1 MLGVVLTVI
10 SSGQIVGRFGYYWPF
25 LLCAPVF
32 LAIGS
37 GLLYSLNTNTSE
49 PHIIGYQIL
58 AGIGTGMGMQNSL
71 LAIQVEFKDDPRLIG
86 QATSMA
92 SFGQFLGGTVGL
104 GVAEPVFASML
115 SRYLAQYAPNAP
127 ASIVKE
133 SPTAIYTA
141 LPADMI
147 PGVVLA
153 YTKAL
158 KIVFLVGVPVAGL
171 AIFTAL
177 FIKNMKIEKTKP
189 EGKKVEAEE
198 VDVEKSGENV

>member
-1 MLGVVLTVI
+1 MLSVVLSVI
-10 SSGQIVGRFGYYWPF
+10 SCGQIVGLCGYYWPF
-25 LLCAPVF
+25 LVVAPIF
-32 LAIGS
+32 LAVGS
-37 GLLYSLNTNTSE
+37 GLLYSLNTNTNE
-49 PHIIGYQIL
+49 AHIIGYQIL

-71 LAIQVEFKDDPRLIG
+71 LAIQVEFKDETKLIG

-92 SFGQFLGGTVGL
+92 SFGQFLGGTMGL
-104 GVAEPVFASML
+104 GIAEPVFASML

-141 LPADMI
+141 LPAEMI

-171 AIFTAL
+171 AILTAL
-177 FIKNMKIEKTKP
+177 NISNLKIEKTKP
-189 EGKKVEAEE
+189 EGKGEAAEANA
-198 VDVEKSGENV
+198 EKSGENV

>member
-1 MLGVVLTVI
+1 MLGVVLTVVL
-10 SSGQIVGRFGYYWPF
+10 SGQIVGRFGYYWPF
-25 LLCAPVF
+25 LLASPIF
-32 LAIGS
+32 LATGS
-37 GLLYSLNTNTSE
+37 GLLYSLNTNTNE
-49 PHIIGYQIL
+49 AHIIGYQIL

-71 LAIQVEFKDDPRLIG
+71 LAMQVEFKDDVKLLG

-92 SFGQFLGGTVGL
+92 SFGQFLGGTIGL

-115 SRYLAQYAPNAP
+115 SRYLPQYAPNAP
-127 ASIVKE
+127 ANIVKE

-141 LPADMI
+141 LPPEMI

-171 AIFTAL
+171 AILTAL
-177 FIKNMKIEKTKP
+177 NIKNLKIEKTKP
-189 EGKKVEAEE
+189 EGKKVEENI
-198 VDVEKSGENV
+198 EKSGENA